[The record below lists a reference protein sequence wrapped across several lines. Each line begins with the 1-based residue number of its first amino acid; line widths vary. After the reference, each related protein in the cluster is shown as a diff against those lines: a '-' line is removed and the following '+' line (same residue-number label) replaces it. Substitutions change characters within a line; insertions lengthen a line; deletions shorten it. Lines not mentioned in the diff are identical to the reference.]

1 MVNNEFNIAYISG
14 FMNFKRKIMAKHSEG
29 RKYNRI
35 PGYTKKVGGKT
46 VKVKP
51 HVTGEK
57 PGVGTYKCTKCGEII
72 RLDDDSDTL
81 PPCPRCDN
89 TSWTK
94 IG

>member
-51 HVTGEK
+51 HVRSNRK
-57 PGVGTYKCTKCGEII
+57 
-72 RLDDDSDTL
+72 DSDG
-81 PPCPRCDN
+81 
-89 TSWTK
+89 K
-94 IG
+94 K